1 MTKIITIAQNKG
13 GVGKSTTAANL
24 GAGLARQGK
33 KVLLIDMDAQANL
46 SACFSYDSSAH
57 IGQVLTGAVSMEEAI
72 VSVGDR
78 LDLIPSVKTLL
89 QFEEAIAGK
98 PRREDI
104 LRKAIKKQVSDQY
117 DYVLI
122 DTPPHLGLMTN
133 NALYASDYYIMPM
146 QSEFFSYDGIDTLI
160 GHCNT
165 IAEDTGLELG
175 GIVLTRYNE
184 KKRGLAL
191 QAIANAIKSD
201 PDYKTFNAYIR
212 ENNKLYEA
220 QLKHKDIFSYDPA
233 SNGAEDYQKLTIEF
247 IERYG

>member
-24 GAGLARQGK
+24 GAGLARAGK
-33 KVLLIDMDAQANL
+33 KVLLIDMDAQANM
-46 SACFSYDSSAH
+46 SSCFTYESKFN
-57 IGQVLTGAVSMEEAI
+57 IGQVLTGAATVEDAI
-72 VSVGDR
+72 TPISDN
-78 LDLIPSVKTLL
+78 LDIIPSVKSLL
-89 QFEEAIAGK
+89 EYEEAISGK

-104 LRKAIKKQVSDQY
+104 LRKAIKKYVTGRY

-160 GHCNT
+160 GHCNN

-191 QAIANAIKSD
+191 QAIANAIKTD
-201 PDYKTFNAYIR
+201 PDYKTFNSYIR
-212 ENNKLYEA
+212 ENSKLFEA
-220 QLKHKDIFSYDPA
+220 QLKRKDIFSYDSQ
-233 SNGAEDYQKLTIEF
+233 SNGAEDYHKLTLEF

>member
-1 MTKIITIAQNKG
+1 MTKVITIAQNKG

-46 SACFSYDSSAH
+46 STCFTYEAKFH
-57 IGQVLTGAVSMEEAI
+57 IGQVLTGAVSVDEATL
-72 VSVGDR
+72 SVGKN

-89 QFEEAIAGK
+89 EFEEAISGK

-104 LRKAIKKQVSDQY
+104 LRKAIKKYVTGRY

-122 DTPPHLGLMTN
+122 DTPPHLGLMTY

-160 GHCNT
+160 GHCNN
-165 IAEDTGLELG
+165 ISEDTGLELG

-201 PDYKTFNAYIR
+201 PDYKTFRTYIR
-212 ENNKLYEA
+212 ENNKLFEA
-220 QLKHKDIFSYDPA
+220 QLKHKDIFAYDPE
-233 SNGAEDYQKLTIEF
+233 SNGAEDYHKLTLEL

>member
-33 KVLLIDMDAQANL
+33 KVLMIDMDAQANL
-46 SACFSYDSSAH
+46 SACFN
-57 IGQVLTGAVSMEEAI
+57 VSGDPHVGHLLKGEATFNDV
-72 VSVGDR
+72 VSRVADN
-78 LDLIPSVKTLL
+78 LDLIPSVKNLL
-89 QFEEAIAGK
+89 EFEEAISGRM
-98 PRREDI
+98 RREEV
-104 LRKAIKKQVSDQY
+104 LKKALKGNVGYY
-117 DYVLI
+117 DFVLI
-122 DTPPHLGLMTN
+122 DTPPHLGLLTN

-160 GHCNT
+160 GHCNN
-165 IAEDTGLELG
+165 IAEDTGLQLG

-184 KKRGLAL
+184 KKKGLAF

-201 PDYKTFNAYIR
+201 PDYKTFTSYIR
-212 ENNKLYEA
+212 ENSKLYEA
-220 QLKHKDIFSYDPA
+220 QLKHKDIFTYDEQ
-233 SNGAEDYQKLTIEF
+233 SNGAMDYEQLTLEV